1 MKSKVRAVFAS
12 ITIALTLSIS
22 CLAQEAATRGRRV
35 ANAPA
40 AEATLT
46 VNEQFLNSFLAA
58 IFDNLKE
65 PAMPLTIGG
74 ASSTP
79 ECASEIRLKR
89 EVEGV
94 RTAVHFE
101 NGRITGPLAFAGA
114 YSSSLMG
121 CIEFSGWAD
130 S

>member
-46 VNEQFLNSFLAA
+46 VNEQVLNSFLTA

-65 PAMPLTIGG
+65 PSMPLTIGG
-74 ASSTP
+74 ATSSS
-79 ECASEIRLKR
+79 ERASEIRLKR
-89 EVEGV
+89 EVNRV
-94 RTAVHFE
+94 RTAVPFE
-101 NGRITGPLAFAGA
+101 HR
-114 YSSSLMG
+114 
-121 CIEFSGWAD
+121 
-130 S
+130 